1 MHGTHPHDAY
11 ILAKETDI
19 NKLYVSLQ
27 ACAMKN
33 YKTLCLFPCI
43 WSASCHTLLCTDS
56 PLFQPRHTKMT
67 LSLNAP
73 VKPTPAQTPTP
84 SGQARPGHSRV
95 SVTMQG
101 LRLVHGPT
109 PPAPHQRLLRPGWG
123 GAGER
128 PSSSWQWEGEGHR
141 WPHGALGR
149 GDPLSTEPSAPPL
162 PALSGPEVCRG
173 PRRSVLEAGSSH
185 CAAAPPVWTP
195 PARSLK
201 SPHENPSL
209 PSLSSSAPSP
219 GSSNPERLSDLG
231 CLAPGPP
238 TPRPGAPS
246 VCAPLSPSGHGP
258 EAESRTQAKSLA
270 AAGAA
275 AVALGSRSMLE
286 RSDGTSGGGGGGVAG
301 AGAGSQGEG
310 RARGRDW

>member
-1 MHGTHPHDAY
+1 MQDMHGTHPHDAY
-11 ILAKETDI
+11 ILTKETDI

-43 WSASCHTLLCTDS
+43 WLAACHTLLCTDS
-56 PLFQPRHTKMT
+56 PLFQPRHIKMT
-67 LSLNAP
+67 LSLSAP

-84 SGQARPGHSRV
+84 SVQARPSHSRV

-195 PARSLK
+195 PARS
-201 SPHENPSL
+201 P
-209 PSLSSSAPSP
+209 
-219 GSSNPERLSDLG
+219 
-231 CLAPGPP
+231 
-238 TPRPGAPS
+238 
-246 VCAPLSPSGHGP
+246 
-258 EAESRTQAKSLA
+258 
-270 AAGAA
+270 
-275 AVALGSRSMLE
+275 
-286 RSDGTSGGGGGGVAG
+286 
-301 AGAGSQGEG
+301 
-310 RARGRDW
+310 